1 MKLYKKLL
9 AAVLCTFVC
18 SAEAAGDT
26 IIVGTEPTFAP
37 FGFIDSKTNEIVG
50 FDIDLINAISKEA
63 NLDIKIEPMQFDGLI
78 PCLMSSSIDAVIS
91 GLTITDERKKQVLFS
106 DGYYTAAQD
115 LMVRKEDLGKYTAM
129 NDLKGKAVC
138 VQIGSAGADIAAGI
152 PDARIVT
159 FNTMVEAFMELKRKG
174 CDASITGTPVNQYYL
189 TSTGEKELAHVPESA
204 VNAKQL
210 GIAVN
215 QKNTALVE
223 KINSGLKKL
232 RENGVY
238 DELYRKW
245 FNQ

>member
-1 MKLYKKLL
+1 MKISKLIL
-9 AAVLCTFVC
+9 TAAMCSFVC
-18 SAEAAGDT
+18 TAIAADDT
-26 IIVGTEPTFAP
+26 VIVGTEPTFAP
-37 FGFIDSKTNEIVG
+37 FGFVDSKTNEIVG
-50 FDIDLINAISKEA
+50 FDIDLIKAIGKEE
-63 NLDIKIEPMQFDGLI
+63 NLKIKIEPMQFDGLI
-78 PCLMSSSIDAVIS
+78 PSLMSSSIDAVIS
-91 GLTITDERKKQVLFS
+91 GLTITEERKKQVLFS

-115 LMVRKEDLGKYTAM
+115 LMIRKEDLGKYRKM
-129 NDLKGKAVC
+129 NDLKGKSVC

-152 PDARIVT
+152 QDARVVT

-215 QKNTALVE
+215 QKNNALAE
-223 KINSGLKKL
+223 KINEGLKKL
-232 RENGVY
+232 RANGVY
-238 DELYRKW
+238 DELYKKW

>member
-1 MKLYKKLL
+1 MKLLKHIMAL
-9 AAVLCTFVC
+9 ALCSFVY
-18 SAEAAGDT
+18 SANAADT

-50 FDIDLINAISKEA
+50 FDIDLINAIGKEEKL
-63 NLDIKIEPMQFDGLI
+63 NIKIEPMPFDGLI
-78 PCLMSSSIDAVIS
+78 PSLMSSSIDAVIS
-91 GLTITDERKKQVLFS
+91 GLTITEERQKQVLFS
-106 DGYYTAAQD
+106 EGYYVAAQD
-115 LMVRKEDLGKYTAM
+115 LMIRKEDLGKYKAM

-138 VQIGSAGADIAAGI
+138 AQIGSAGADVAAGI
-152 PDARIVT
+152 PDARVVT

-189 TSTGEKELAHVPESA
+189 ISTGEKELVHVPESA

-215 QKNTALVE
+215 KKNTALAD
-223 KINSGLKKL
+223 KINDGLKKL
-232 RENGVY
+232 HEKGVY

>member
-1 MKLYKKLL
+1 MKLLKHLL
-9 AAVLCTFVC
+9 AVALGSFVYT
-18 SAEAAGDT
+18 ANAAGDT

-37 FGFIDSKTNEIVG
+37 FGFVDSKTNEIVG
-50 FDIDLINAISKEA
+50 FDIDLINAIGKEA
-63 NLDIKIEPMQFDGLI
+63 NLNIKIEPMQFDGLI
-78 PCLMSSSIDAVIS
+78 PSLMSSSIDAVIS

-115 LMVRKEDLGKYTAM
+115 LMIRKEDLGKFKTM
-129 NDLKGKAVC
+129 NDLNGKAVC

-152 PDARIVT
+152 PDAKVVT
-159 FNTMVEAFMELKRKG
+159 FNTMVEAFMELKRNG

-189 TSTGEKELAHVPESA
+189 TSTGEKDLAHVPESA

-223 KINSGLKKL
+223 KINDGLKKL
-232 RENGVY
+232 RANGVY
-238 DELYRKW
+238 DELYKKW